1 MTTSHLKSELNKIE
15 QLLEE
20 NMGATG
26 SCFRD
31 KVLTATN
38 QLPKGIVEKLN
49 YLAGLLE
56 RVQAGGSLSSPELK
70 QAGFYINAIY
80 PYVTHGAPRRSGWVA
95 KLVWL
100 ALTAAVLVVA
110 YKYLH

>member
-1 MTTSHLKSELNKIE
+1 MTTSKLKTELNRIE
-15 QLLEE
+15 RLLET

-26 SCFRD
+26 SNFRD
-31 KVLTATN
+31 KVVTATN

-56 RVQAGGSLSSPELK
+56 RANADEKLSSAELK

-80 PYVTHGAPRRSGWVA
+80 PYVTHGASKKPDWFSRLLWALFVLGVI
-95 KLVWL
+95 L
-100 ALTAAVLVVA
+100 AA
-110 YKYLH
+110 YKYLR